1 MRTRI
6 RSAAAVVVGASALS
20 ALALP
25 AVQAAPAGP
34 SAPVGPA
41 GPAGPADDVQGDTQI
56 SNVIVNDGKSIMV
69 GSTGKASVTVKL
81 TASDPNGISDA
92 GGILY
97 HGTDVNH
104 NDWGVTLPSCGKHLV
119 TTYTCAFALKST
131 SARHFGVSKNAQAGT
146 WKMWAYA
153 IGADG
158 DYRFRDPAKTFK
170 VLRATKLTAN
180 AAPEPVKKGKTITV
194 TGSLT
199 RADWEGHKDIGY
211 GSQSVVL
218 QFRKAGTTNYV
229 NVKGIKS
236 TSTGSLKTTVTAA
249 TDGYY
254 RFTYAGSATAGAV
267 SATGDSIDV
276 R

>member
-1 MRTRI
+1 MRMRI

-25 AVQAAPAGP
+25 AVQAAPA
-34 SAPVGPA
+34 A
-41 GPAGPADDVQGDTQI
+41 PADDVQGDTQI
-56 SNVIVNDGKSIMV
+56 SNVIVNDGKSIVV
-69 GSTGKASVTVKL
+69 GSSGKASVTVKL

-104 NDWGVTLPSCGKHLV
+104 NDWGVTLPSCGEHLV
-119 TTYTCAFALKST
+119 TTYTCSFALKST
-131 SARHFGVSKNAQAGT
+131 SNRHFGVSKNAQAGT

-180 AAPEPVKKGKTITV
+180 ATPEPVKKGKTITV
-194 TGSLT
+194 TGTLT
-199 RADWEGHKDIGY
+199 RANWESHKDIGY
-211 GSQSVVL
+211 GSQSVAL
-218 QFRKAGTTNYV
+218 QLRKAGTTNYV

-236 TSTGSLKTTVTAA
+236 SSTGSLKTTVTASA
-249 TDGYY
+249 DGYY

-267 SATGDSIDV
+267 SATGDYIDV